1 MLIETPNTSAS
12 STDATSETSSAE
24 NAAEQPAPTG
34 GTGTRPPTYEMIER
48 FKRFFGFRFDTDMAR
63 KLELSDGSAIGNWRR
78 RDSIDLLM
86 IADYCPEINMD
97 WLIWGRGTR
106 NPPAPDEER
115 MQPRDNLSYL
125 QSLGVPREQ
134 IIMIV
139 HEALESYL
147 KENPAGKEKLAES
160 AGADTPR
167 ATEDRPQSG
176 TGEEQTG
183 MTAGMTGGEG
193 APAPESAED
202 PAADRPNEGEA

>member
-1 MLIETPNTSAS
+1 MLIETPNTSTH
-12 STDATSETSSAE
+12 STDPTSETTSSE
-24 NAAEQPAPTG
+24 NAAEQAAPTG

-106 NPPAPDEER
+106 NPSAPDEER
-115 MQPRDNLSYL
+115 TQPRDNLSYL
-125 QSLGVPREQ
+125 QALGVPREQ

-147 KENPAGKEKLAES
+147 KENAAGRERLAES
-160 AGADTPR
+160 AGG
-167 ATEDRPQSG
+167 ATGDQPQESG
-176 TGEEQTG
+176 QAE
-183 MTAGMTGGEG
+183 AGKAESEN
-193 APAPESAED
+193 APDSAED
-202 PAADRPNEGEA
+202 PTADRTNEPNEEEM